1 MKIKSILAASLLAL
15 GLGNSFAAD
24 PADFTFTTAAGP
36 GTVAATFTGYDFD
49 IQSIT
54 LDNVDISSLFGKTY
68 TAPFTL
74 PGGYNLPGIETWQLG
89 ATSVGSGAHTFGIYG
104 TGTGTVLGGSTLTA
118 QTLAV
123 PEPETYAMLMAGL
136 GVVGFMARRK
146 KKAA

>member
-15 GLGNSFAAD
+15 GIGNAFAD
-24 PADFTFTTAAGP
+24 TPNFTFTTAAGP
-36 GTVAATFTGYDFD
+36 GTVSAAFTGYDFD

-54 LDNVDISSLFGKTY
+54 LDNVDISSSFAKAFY
-68 TAPFTL
+68 
-74 PGGYNLPGIETWQLG
+74 PGMPGMSSVDFWQLG
-89 ATSVGSGAHTFGIYG
+89 ATGVGIGAHTFEIYG
-104 TGTGTVLGGSTLTA
+104 TGAGTVIGGTTFTA

-146 KKAA
+146 KKVA